1 MMRTFFIYVCLISVV
16 IMVWGCTKKPA
27 SKEKS
32 QPPAMIEN
40 AVKETDLTT
49 ITLTPTAETR
59 LGIETATVEIRSIEK
74 NRTYGGEVVPVSGRS
89 ITITAPMTGTL
100 LLPENGIVPSAG
112 KQIATSD
119 SIYRLLLALPL
130 QDILT
135 VQEEVALQQA
145 EYDLADK
152 AVKRARQMLKDKA
165 GSLKELEQAQA
176 QLSKSMTT
184 LETAK
189 ARLEL
194 LEKGEIDTA
203 GEGLSSLI
211 VRSPIDGFIQKVHV
225 SPGQTV
231 TASQAL
237 VEITGIDPVWIK
249 VPVYVGDLSNIDPN
263 KPARVHS
270 LDDFAAIEAQS
281 AEPVVASFSADSQS
295 TTADLFYELYNKDLS
310 YRPGQKVS
318 VTVPLKV
325 FEQTLVVPYSSILFD
340 MYGGAWIYENTTTN
354 QYVRRRVELRY
365 VLNELAVLSRG
376 PAVGAKVVRAGA
388 AELFGTEFGVGK

>member
-1 MMRTFFIYVCLISVV
+1 MIRTIFIYVCFISVA
-16 IMVWGCTKKPA
+16 IMLSGCTKKPS

-32 QPPAMIEN
+32 QPPAKITN

-49 ITLTPTAETR
+49 VTLTPEAETR
-59 LGIETATVEIRSIEK
+59 LGIETAIVEIRSVEK

-89 ITITAPMTGTL
+89 ITVTAPVAGTV
-100 LLPENGIVPSAG
+100 LLPENGTVPAAG

-119 SIYRLLLALPL
+119 SIYRLLLALPR

-135 VQEEVALQQA
+135 VQEEVAIRQA
-145 EYDLADK
+145 EYELADK
-152 AVKRARQMLKDKA
+152 AVKRARQMLNDKA
-165 GSLKELEQAQA
+165 GSLKEFEQAQA
-176 QLSKSMTT
+176 QLSKSMTA
-184 LETAK
+184 LQTARI
-189 ARLEL
+189 RLEL
-194 LEKGEIDTA
+194 LEKGEIDKA

-211 VRSPIDGFIQKVHV
+211 VKSPIDGLIQKVHV
-225 SPGQTV
+225 SSGQTV

-270 LDDFAAIEAQS
+270 LDDFAAIDAHS

-295 TTADLFYELYNKDLS
+295 ATADLFYELPNKNLS
-310 YRPGQKVS
+310 YRPGQKIS
-318 VTVPLKV
+318 VTIPLKV
-325 FEQTLVVPYSSILFD
+325 TEQALAVPYSSILFD
-340 MYGGAWIYENTTTN
+340 MYGGTWIYENTSTN

-365 VLNELAVLSRG
+365 VIDKLAVLSRG
-376 PAVGAKVVRAGA
+376 PVAGAKVVSAGA